1 MDIQLYKDR
10 MYQIIGAAMS
20 LYNELGSGYSEPIY
34 QECLS
39 VICTEKDIPWE
50 REKMLK
56 MYFHG
61 VELEKAYKADFVCY
75 DDIIVELKAV
85 SEILNEHRAQLFN
98 YMRITNTK
106 FGILINFGEPQRLH
120 AEKYMFNE
128 DTNKFNL
135 IYGLNR
141 KQIYHKSFVNNLL
154 AVLAKPSFEEA
165 SSASPIRAS
174 R

>member
-10 MYQIIGAAMS
+10 MYQIIGAAMT

-61 VELEKAYKADFVCY
+61 VELEKVYKADFVCY
-75 DDIIVELKAV
+75 GDIIVELKAV
-85 SEILNEHRAQLFN
+85 SEILSEHRSQLFN
-98 YMRITNTK
+98 YMRITNTR
-106 FGILINFGEPQRLH
+106 FGILINFGEKDRLH
-120 AEKYMFNE
+120 AEKYMYNDLFNNFE
-128 DTNKFNL
+128 L
-135 IYGLNR
+135 IRG
-141 KQIYHKSFVNNLL
+141 
-154 AVLAKPSFEEA
+154 
-165 SSASPIRAS
+165 
-174 R
+174 

>member
-1 MDIQLYKDR
+1 MFLTFNVMDLQLYKDR
-10 MYQIIGAAMS
+10 MYEIIGAAMS

-39 VICTEKDIPWE
+39 VICSERGIPWE

-61 VELEKAYKADFVCY
+61 VELEKTYKADFVCY

-85 SEILNEHRAQLFN
+85 SEILSEHRAQLFN
-98 YMRITNTK
+98 YMRITNSK
-106 FGILINFGEPQRLH
+106 FGILINFGEPQKLH

-135 IYGLNR
+135 IYG
-141 KQIYHKSFVNNLL
+141 
-154 AVLAKPSFEEA
+154 
-165 SSASPIRAS
+165 
-174 R
+174 

>member
-1 MDIQLYKDR
+1 MDIQLYTDH
-10 MYQIIGAAMS
+10 MYQIIGAAMT

-61 VELEKAYKADFVCY
+61 VELEKTYKADFVCF

-85 SEILNEHRAQLFN
+85 SELLSEHRAQLFN
-98 YMRITNTK
+98 YMRITNTR
-106 FGILINFGEPQRLH
+106 FGILINFGEKERLH
-120 AEKYMFNE
+120 AEKYMYNELFNNFE
-128 DTNKFNL
+128 
-135 IYGLNR
+135 
-141 KQIYHKSFVNNLL
+141 LL
-154 AVLAKPSFEEA
+154 
-165 SSASPIRAS
+165 RG
-174 R
+174 

>member
-1 MDIQLYKDR
+1 MDIQLYRER
-10 MYQIIGAAMS
+10 MYNIIGAAIS

-39 VICTEKDIPWE
+39 VICSEQDIPWE
-50 REKMLK
+50 REKPLK
-56 MYFHG
+56 MFFHG
-61 VELEKAYKADFVCY
+61 VELEKTYKADFVCY

-85 SEILNEHRAQLFN
+85 SEVLKEHRAQLFN

-106 FGILINFGEPQRLH
+106 FGIPQRLH

-135 IYGLNR
+135 VYG
-141 KQIYHKSFVNNLL
+141 
-154 AVLAKPSFEEA
+154 
-165 SSASPIRAS
+165 
-174 R
+174 

>member
-1 MDIQLYKDR
+1 MDIQLYKER
-10 MYQIIGAAMS
+10 MYNIIGAAMS
-20 LYNELGSGYSEPIY
+20 LYNEIGCGYSEPIY

-39 VICTEKDIPWE
+39 IICTEQDIPWE

-61 VELEKAYKADFVCY
+61 VELEKLYKADFVCY

-85 SEILNEHRAQLFN
+85 AELLSEHRAQLFN

-128 DTNKFNL
+128 DTNNFNL
-135 IYGLNR
+135 IYG
-141 KQIYHKSFVNNLL
+141 
-154 AVLAKPSFEEA
+154 
-165 SSASPIRAS
+165 
-174 R
+174 

>member
-10 MYQIIGAAMS
+10 MYRIIGAAMS

-39 VICTEKDIPWE
+39 VICSEKDIPWE
-50 REKMLK
+50 REKTLK

-85 SEILNEHRAQLFN
+85 SGLLSEHRAQLFN
-98 YMRITNTK
+98 YMRITNLK

-120 AEKYMFNE
+120 AEKYIFNE

-135 IYGLNR
+135 IYG
-141 KQIYHKSFVNNLL
+141 
-154 AVLAKPSFEEA
+154 
-165 SSASPIRAS
+165 
-174 R
+174 

>member
-10 MYQIIGAAMS
+10 MYQIIGAAMA
-20 LYNELGSGYSEPIY
+20 LFNELGNGYSEPIY

-61 VELEKAYKADFVCY
+61 VELEKTYKADFVCY

-85 SEILNEHRAQLFN
+85 SELLSEHRAQLFN
-98 YMRITNTK
+98 YMRITNSN
-106 FGILINFGEPQRLH
+106 FGILINFGEKDRLH
-120 AEKYMFNE
+120 AEKYMYNDLFNNFE
-128 DTNKFNL
+128 L
-135 IYGLNR
+135 IRG
-141 KQIYHKSFVNNLL
+141 
-154 AVLAKPSFEEA
+154 
-165 SSASPIRAS
+165 
-174 R
+174 

>member
-1 MDIQLYKDR
+1 MDLQLYKDR
-10 MYQIIGAAMS
+10 MYEIIGAAMS

-39 VICTEKDIPWE
+39 VICSERGIPWE

-61 VELEKAYKADFVCY
+61 VELEKTYKADFVCY

-85 SEILNEHRAQLFN
+85 SEILSEHRAQLFN
-98 YMRITNTK
+98 YMRITNSK
-106 FGILINFGEPQRLH
+106 FGILINFGESQKLH

-135 IYGLNR
+135 IYG
-141 KQIYHKSFVNNLL
+141 
-154 AVLAKPSFEEA
+154 
-165 SSASPIRAS
+165 
-174 R
+174 